1 MISILIRLVMFVFL
15 STFNPKFRHFYAM
28 KVLRK
33 LFYITFLFILTLSV
47 SAQQPDWENHH
58 ILQINREPARSAF
71 VGFEKK
77 SGDRQ
82 LILNGLWKFHWSPT
96 PDGRIADFYSDGFD
110 DTGWKNFPVPANW
123 EVNGY
128 GTPLYISSGYSFKI
142 DPPKVTSTPPEK
154 YTAFK
159 ERNPVG
165 QYRRTFVLPDVWKS
179 NGQVFLRFDGVQS
192 AFYVWVNG
200 QKVGY
205 SQGSMEPSEFNVTQY
220 LKQGENQ
227 IAVEVYKYCDG
238 SYLEDQDMW
247 RLGGIHR
254 NVTLFFT
261 PQIRIADV
269 TIRTIPDKNYQNF
282 TLEIDPELTVFG
294 SETGKGYKVRAVLEN
309 QVNVTASA
317 EDILNLNYNA
327 ALMNEWNP
335 QRGPRKTGRLKAE
348 VQLPLKW
355 TAETP
360 NLYTLLIT
368 LEDSTGKAVEN
379 IRQKIG
385 FRAVEIKNGEFLV
398 NGKPVRFRGVNRHEH
413 DPVLGKVM
421 TEELML
427 KDILLMKQCNIN
439 AVRTCHYP
447 NVTRWYELCDS
458 LGLYVMDEADI
469 EEHGLRGKLASDPDW
484 ALAFMDRAI
493 RMAERDK
500 NHPSVVMW
508 SMGNEAGY
516 GPNFAAISAWLK
528 DFDPARPIHYEG
540 AQGLNGESDPN
551 SVDVISRFYP
561 RVQQEYLNPGIA
573 ENSAVERAENARW
586 ERLLDIA
593 NRTNDN
599 RPVLTSEYA
608 HVMGNSLGNLQEY
621 WDEIYTNRRMLGG
634 FIWEWADE
642 GLYKTLPNGKVQ
654 VSYGGDFGD
663 YPNLKAFCIKG
674 IVTSEREITPKF
686 QEVKK
691 VYQPIG
697 IKKVDGQIQII
708 NRHSH
713 SDLSQYNCFYNF
725 SVDGNPTKKMELLIP
740 ETQPGDTTFIAMP
753 VLSSFIIKPEN
764 NVQFN
769 IAFVLKENN
778 SWAKKGWGVAIEQ
791 FEIQQG
797 KLPETTPQSNSK
809 LVSKV
814 VNGNIMVSTT
824 GFAAVWNSNGA
835 LTSLKYKGKEI
846 LATAVGFE
854 IQPVVQAFRAP
865 TDNDKG
871 FGNWLAKDWKT
882 QKLDSPKVKVN
893 FVQHSIRQDGAFQ
906 LDVYKTNTYKSG
918 KIHTKFTYLVTASG
932 TVDLLV
938 NFKKEGTLPD
948 LPRLGIA
955 LALNSELEN
964 YSWYGKGPWENYPD
978 RKSSAL
984 IGFWKST
991 VTEQL
996 FPYPRPQETGNH
1008 EDIRFLTLTN
1018 TKKQGIKVQ
1027 ALENPFSASALH
1039 YSVSDLTNE
1048 SHNSHLVPRN
1058 ETILSIDAAVMGLG
1072 NSSCGPGVLKKY
1084 TLDKQEYNLKIRMTS
1099 P

>member
-1 MISILIRLVMFVFL
+1 
-15 STFNPKFRHFYAM
+15 M

-33 LFYITFLFILTLSV
+33 LFYLTLLFIVTFSV
-47 SAQQPDWENHH
+47 RAQQPDWENHH
-58 ILQINREPARSAF
+58 VLQINREPARVAF
-71 VGFEKK
+71 IGYNQTT
-77 SGDRQ
+77 GDRQ
-82 LILNGLWKFHWSPT
+82 LSLNGLWKFHWSST
-96 PDGRIADFYSDGFD
+96 PDGRILNFFTTDFKDAD
-110 DTGWKNFPVPANW
+110 WKSFPVPANW

-128 GTPLYISSGYSFKI
+128 GTPLYISSGYAYKI

-165 QYRRTFVLPDVWKS
+165 QYRRSFVLPDTWKS

-220 LKQGENQ
+220 LKPGENQ

-254 NVTLFFT
+254 NVSLYFT
-261 PQIRIADV
+261 PRIRIADV
-269 TIRTIPDKNYQNF
+269 TVRTIPDKNYQNF
-282 TLEIDPELTVFG
+282 SLEIDPELTVFG
-294 SETGKGYKVRAVLEN
+294 NETGKGYKVRAVIEN
-309 QVNVTASA
+309 QVNVTTSA
-317 EDILNLNYNA
+317 QDILNLNYKA

-348 VQLPLKW
+348 VQHPLKW

-360 NLYTLLIT
+360 NLYTLQIT
-368 LEDSTGKAVEN
+368 LEDSTGKVIEN
-379 IRQKIG
+379 VRQKVG
-385 FRAVEIKNGEFLV
+385 FRAIEIRNGQFLV
-398 NGKPVRFRGVNRHEH
+398 NGKPICFRGVNRHEH
-413 DPVLGKVM
+413 DPALGKVM

-484 ALAFMDRAI
+484 ASAFLDRAI

-516 GPNFAAISAWLK
+516 GPNFAAVSAWLK
-528 DFDPARPIHYEG
+528 DFDPTRPVHYEG
-540 AQGLNGESDPN
+540 AQGLNGEPDPAT
-551 SVDVISRFYP
+551 VDVISRFYP

-573 ENSAVERAENARW
+573 ENSNMERAENARW

-593 NRTNDN
+593 NRKNDD

-621 WDEIYTNRRMLGG
+621 WDEIYSNKRMLGG

-642 GLYKTLPNGKVQ
+642 GLYKKLPNGKTQ

-674 IVTSEREITPKF
+674 IVTSNREITPKF
-686 QEVKK
+686 EEVKK
-691 VYQPIG
+691 VYQPID
-697 IKKVDGQIQII
+697 IKRIDGQFQII
-708 NRHSH
+708 NRQCH
-713 SDLSQYNCFYNF
+713 SDLSAYKCVWTITNYGK
-725 SVDGNPTKKMELLIP
+725 VKYKGEIKLPDL
-740 ETQPGDTTFIAMP
+740 QPGDTAIVDSPDSMAVVPDIDLVMNVSF
-753 VLSSFIIKPEN
+753 VLRNDCAWAKAGYVVAYEQFPEN
-764 NVQFN
+764 ELRLPNPGLKSKAKLN
-769 IAFVLKENN
+769 IVENGHLIVSGKTFSAEWKNDGTFV
-778 SWAKKGWGVAIEQ
+778 
-791 FEIQQG
+791 
-797 KLPETTPQSNSK
+797 
-809 LVSKV
+809 
-814 VNGNIMVSTT
+814 
-824 GFAAVWNSNGA
+824 
-835 LTSLKYKGKEI
+835 SLKYNGKEM
-846 LATAVGFE
+846 LAFASGFE
-854 IQPVVQAFRAP
+854 MQPEVQAFRAP

-871 FGNWLAKDWKT
+871 FGNWLAKDWKI
-882 QKLDSPKVKVN
+882 QQLDSPKVKVN
-893 FVQHSIRQDGAFQ
+893 SVQHTIQQDGTFQ
-906 LDVYKTNTYKSG
+906 LVVYKTNTYKSG
-918 KIHTKFTYLVTASG
+918 KIHAKFTYLVTASG
-932 TVDLLV
+932 TVDLIV

-948 LPRLGIA
+948 VPRLGIA
-955 LALNSELEN
+955 LALHPELEN
-964 YSWYGKGPWENYPD
+964 YSWYGEGPWENYPD
-978 RKSSAL
+978 RKSSSTVGL
-984 IGFWKST
+984 WKST

-1008 EDIRFLTLTN
+1008 EDIRFLNLTN
-1018 TKKQGIKVQ
+1018 SKKQGIKIQ
-1027 ALENPFSASALH
+1027 TLENPFSASALH
-1039 YSVSDLTNE
+1039 YSVNDLASET
-1048 SHNSHLVPRN
+1048 HNCHLVPRK
-1058 ETILSIDAAVMGLG
+1058 EVILSIDAAVMGLG

-1084 TLDKQEYNLKIRMTS
+1084 TLDKKEYDLRIRITA